1 MQGLLSAPKLPFRAQ
16 PAVKTPEV
24 FRTRPG
30 RQHVTYYVTCC
41 LVRGVARPGGRGM
54 MTGMKWLPA
63 AFFALACGACASLG
77 ISAPSDTPTVFAPV
91 LSKLVAPAGADSS
104 APALA
109 NGPDHALYLSWTE
122 PTAKGRA
129 VKFSRFDRATQRWGA
144 ARMIVEG
151 ADLEKSS
158 ANVPLLVVQGNG
170 RITAVWSVNN
180 PISAT
185 IPPAGAAA
193 VAHDHGDHAAH
204 LHNDDARHAM
214 YSQSVDGGVTWSAP
228 QPLSRESDATAFPA
242 VAALPDGRLLAA
254 WLDGRGKQQAP
265 GDSQKLYARI
275 LGAAGPDVLVDPRVC
290 ECCQTTLTG
299 FPDGTVLL
307 AYRGRTDEEIRD
319 IMATRFVDD
328 RWEAPQRLSRDRWKI
343 NACPING
350 PQLDSDGPRVTA
362 AWFTAADNEPRVLVS
377 SSPSA
382 GEIYTMPSRV
392 DLGHALGRVD
402 TLILRDGSQLVSW
415 LEGPGDDDSQP
426 AGLYLRR
433 YASFGATLAP
443 ALLTASKTKAL
454 VAGFPRMALLKDYDA
469 TAAQLVVAFTR
480 DGDSSQ
486 VETLLV
492 TLPDAA
498 VLAAADSSCGC
509 APTGEQLVGY
519 PIRGK
524 ITSIAADRGSL
535 KMQHVTLPGVLR
547 AGEREFKAAPEV
559 LGNLQAAAGRDVL
572 ARVEQRS
579 DGWWIFDVR
588 LLGAPVR

>member
-1 MQGLLSAPKLPFRAQ
+1 MKLLPVAFL
-16 PAVKTPEV
+16 V
-24 FRTRPG
+24 FT
-30 RQHVTYYVTCC
+30 
-41 LVRGVARPGGRGM
+41 
-54 MTGMKWLPA
+54 
-63 AFFALACGACASLG
+63 CGACVSSGL
-77 ISAPSDTPTVFAPV
+77 SAPSDTPTVFTPV
-91 LSKLVAPAGADSS
+91 VSPLASPAGPDSS

-109 NGPDHALYLSWTE
+109 SGPDHGLYLSWTE

-129 VKFSRFDRATQRWGA
+129 VKFSRLDRAARRWTA
-144 ARMIVEG
+144 ARTIAEG

-158 ANVPLLVVQGNG
+158 ANVPLLVIQANG
-170 RITAVWSVNN
+170 RLTAVWSVNN
-180 PISAT
+180 PAA
-185 IPPAGAAA
+185 PAPASAAA
-193 VAHDHGDHAAH
+193 PAHDHGDHAAH
-204 LHNDDARHAM
+204 MHNDDARHAL
-214 YSQSVDGGVTWSAP
+214 YSQSADDGATWSAP
-228 QPLSRESDATAFPA
+228 QPLSRESDATAFPSL
-242 VAALPDGRLLAA
+242 AALPDGRLLAV

-275 LGAAGPDVLVDPRVC
+275 LGAAGPDVLVDHRVC
-290 ECCQTTLTG
+290 ECCQTTLTS
-299 FPDGTVLL
+299 FPDGSVLL

-319 IMATRFVDD
+319 IMATRFSDEH
-328 RWEAPQRLSRDRWKI
+328 WEAPQRLSRDRWKI

-362 AWFTAADNEPRVLVS
+362 AWFTAADNEPRVLVA
-377 SSPSA
+377 SSPDA
-382 GEIYTMPSRV
+382 GGLYTMPSRV

-402 TLILRDGSQLVSW
+402 TLILRDGAQLVSW

-443 ALLTASKTKAL
+443 ALLTPSKPKAL
-454 VAGFPRMALLKDYDA
+454 VAGFPRMALLKDYDNI
-469 TAAQLVVAFTR
+469 AAQLVVAFTR
-480 DGDSSQ
+480 DGDTSQ

-509 APTGEQLVGY
+509 SPSGEQLVGY

-524 ITSIAADRGSL
+524 ITAVAADHGTL
-535 KMQHVTLPGVLR
+535 KLQHVALAGVLR
-547 AGEREFKAAPEV
+547 AGEREFKAAPDV
-559 LGNLQAAAGRDVL
+559 LANLQTSTGREAL